1 MITDKENIKDTIK
14 RLIALIWLISVFI
27 IIGLGIVV
35 AYNAYFTHTS
45 SPVEE
50 IHKIDSVGF
59 ENNKL
64 VTEINNLDSI
74 KNNKIDEAKKLN
86 NDSTLGLFYKLIGT
100 K

>member
-1 MITDKENIKDTIK
+1 MITDKEDFKNTIK
-14 RLIALIWLISVFI
+14 HLIALICLIVVFI
-27 IIGLGIVV
+27 VIGLGIVI
-35 AYNAYFTHTS
+35 AYNEHITHTS

-50 IHKIDSVGF
+50 MHKTDSIRF

-64 VTEINNLDSI
+64 TTEINVLDSI
-74 KNNKIDEAKKLN
+74 KNSKVDEAKKLN